1 MFLFY
6 ATTYI
11 GQLYVNPI
19 FDEHRDLPDD
29 EIDKKWV
36 DATRIGTFALFIN
49 AIVSFAA
56 SIILPLLIPSG
67 KETEANADSDSGPS

>member
-1 MFLFY
+1 MD
-6 ATTYI
+6 
-11 GQLYVNPI
+11 QLYVNPI

-36 DATRIGTFALFIN
+36 DATLIGTFALFIN

-56 SIILPLLIPSG
+56 SIILPLLIQIPDHHGEYRSLKHVLG
-67 KETEANADSDSGPS
+67 LV